1 MGHKHEKIRD
11 LFEISPIIT
20 AVKDEQGLEKALKTE
35 SPVVFLLFGNICNI
49 TGLVDQVKNSGKIAI
64 VHVDLIQ
71 GLSSKEVAVDFI
83 HQNTRADGIISTKAP
98 LVRHAMDLGMIGGQ
112 RTFLIDSMA
121 LETTKKQLLTFQPDF
136 MELMPGV
143 MPKILKTVRG
153 YTEIP
158 LVAGGLISDKKDILA
173 AFDAG
178 VDAVSTTREELWGLY
193 MRRVHINEKGEKISV
208 DKF

>member
-178 VDAVSTTREELWGLY
+178 VDAGSTTREELWGL
-193 MRRVHINEKGEKISV
+193 
-208 DKF
+208 

>member
-20 AVKDEQGLEKALKTE
+20 AAKDEQGLEKALKTE

-178 VDAVSTTREELWGLY
+178 VDAVSTTREELWGL
-193 MRRVHINEKGEKISV
+193 
-208 DKF
+208 

>member
-20 AVKDEQGLEKALKTE
+20 AAKDEQGLEKALKTE

-49 TGLVDQVKNSGKIAI
+49 TGLVDQVKNSGKMAI

-178 VDAVSTTREELWGLY
+178 VDAVSTTREELWGL
-193 MRRVHINEKGEKISV
+193 
-208 DKF
+208 

>member
-11 LFEISPIIT
+11 IFEISPIIT

-178 VDAVSTTREELWGLY
+178 VDAVSTTREELWGL
-193 MRRVHINEKGEKISV
+193 
-208 DKF
+208 

>member
-35 SPVVFLLFGNICNI
+35 SPVLFLLFGNICNI

-178 VDAVSTTREELWGLY
+178 VDAVSTTREELWGL
-193 MRRVHINEKGEKISV
+193 
-208 DKF
+208 

>member
-178 VDAVSTTREELWGLY
+178 VDAVSTTREELWGL
-193 MRRVHINEKGEKISV
+193 
-208 DKF
+208 

>member
-98 LVRHAMDLGMIGGQ
+98 LVRHAMDLRMIGGQ

-178 VDAVSTTREELWGLY
+178 VDAVSTTREELWGL
-193 MRRVHINEKGEKISV
+193 
-208 DKF
+208 

>member
-71 GLSSKEVAVDFI
+71 GLSSNEVAVDFI

-98 LVRHAMDLGMIGGQ
+98 LVHHAMDLGMIGGQ

-178 VDAVSTTREELWGLY
+178 VDAVSTTREELWGL
-193 MRRVHINEKGEKISV
+193 
-208 DKF
+208 

>member
-143 MPKILKTVRG
+143 MPKSLKTVRG
-153 YTEIP
+153 STEIP

-178 VDAVSTTREELWGLY
+178 VDAVSTTREELWGL
-193 MRRVHINEKGEKISV
+193 
-208 DKF
+208 

>member
-178 VDAVSTTREELWGLY
+178 ADAVSTTREELWGL
-193 MRRVHINEKGEKISV
+193 
-208 DKF
+208 

>member
-20 AVKDEQGLEKALKTE
+20 AVKDEPGLEKALKTE

-136 MELMPGV
+136 MELMPVV

-178 VDAVSTTREELWGLY
+178 VDAVSTTREELWGL
-193 MRRVHINEKGEKISV
+193 
-208 DKF
+208 

>member
-158 LVAGGLISDKKDILA
+158 LVAGGLISDKKEILA

-178 VDAVSTTREELWGLY
+178 VDAVSTTREELWGL
-193 MRRVHINEKGEKISV
+193 
-208 DKF
+208 

>member
-112 RTFLIDSMA
+112 RTFLIDSMV

-178 VDAVSTTREELWGLY
+178 VDAVSTTREELWGL
-193 MRRVHINEKGEKISV
+193 
-208 DKF
+208 

>member
-20 AVKDEQGLEKALKTE
+20 AVKDELGLEKALKTE

-178 VDAVSTTREELWGLY
+178 VDAVSTTREELWGL
-193 MRRVHINEKGEKISV
+193 
-208 DKF
+208 

>member
-11 LFEISPIIT
+11 LFEISPIIN

-178 VDAVSTTREELWGLY
+178 VDAVSTTREELWGL
-193 MRRVHINEKGEKISV
+193 
-208 DKF
+208 

>member
-121 LETTKKQLLTFQPDF
+121 LETTKNQLLTFQPDF

-178 VDAVSTTREELWGLY
+178 VDAVSTTREELWGL
-193 MRRVHINEKGEKISV
+193 
-208 DKF
+208 

>member
-1 MGHKHEKIRD
+1 MLNGLHSHHLTHIGSSRW
-11 LFEISPIIT
+11 ITNHGCTT

-178 VDAVSTTREELWGLY
+178 VDAVSTTREELWGL
-193 MRRVHINEKGEKISV
+193 
-208 DKF
+208 

>member
-35 SPVVFLLFGNICNI
+35 SPVVFLLFGNICSI

-83 HQNTRADGIISTKAP
+83 RQNTRADGIISTKAP

-143 MPKILKTVRG
+143 MTKILKAVRG

-178 VDAVSTTREELWGLY
+178 VDAVSTTREELWGL
-193 MRRVHINEKGEKISV
+193 
-208 DKF
+208 

>member
-20 AVKDEQGLEKALKTE
+20 AVKDEQCLEKALKTE

-121 LETTKKQLLTFQPDF
+121 LETTKKQLLTFQPDL

-178 VDAVSTTREELWGLY
+178 VDAVSTTREELWGL
-193 MRRVHINEKGEKISV
+193 
-208 DKF
+208 

>member
-11 LFEISPIIT
+11 LFEISPNIT

-178 VDAVSTTREELWGLY
+178 VDAVSTTREELWGL
-193 MRRVHINEKGEKISV
+193 
-208 DKF
+208 

>member
-98 LVRHAMDLGMIGGQ
+98 LVRHAIDLGMIGGQ

-178 VDAVSTTREELWGLY
+178 VDAVSTTREELWGL
-193 MRRVHINEKGEKISV
+193 
-208 DKF
+208 

>member
-20 AVKDEQGLEKALKTE
+20 AVKDEPGLEKALKTE

-49 TGLVDQVKNSGKIAI
+49 TGLVDQVKNSGKIDI

-178 VDAVSTTREELWGLY
+178 VDAVSTTREELWGL
-193 MRRVHINEKGEKISV
+193 
-208 DKF
+208 

>member
-178 VDAVSTTREELWGLY
+178 VDAVSTTMEELWGL
-193 MRRVHINEKGEKISV
+193 
-208 DKF
+208 

>member
-20 AVKDEQGLEKALKTE
+20 AVKDEPGLEKALKTE

-178 VDAVSTTREELWGLY
+178 VDAVSTTREELWEL
-193 MRRVHINEKGEKISV
+193 
-208 DKF
+208 

>member
-178 VDAVSTTREELWGLY
+178 VDAVSTTREELWG
-193 MRRVHINEKGEKISV
+193 R
-208 DKF
+208 

>member
-1 MGHKHEKIRD
+1 MGHNHEKIRD

-178 VDAVSTTREELWGLY
+178 VDAVSTTREELWGL
-193 MRRVHINEKGEKISV
+193 
-208 DKF
+208 

>member
-11 LFEISPIIT
+11 LFEISPNIT

-83 HQNTRADGIISTKAP
+83 RQNTRADGIISTKAP

-178 VDAVSTTREELWGLY
+178 VDAVSTTREELWGL
-193 MRRVHINEKGEKISV
+193 
-208 DKF
+208 

>member
-112 RTFLIDSMA
+112 RTFLFDSMA

-178 VDAVSTTREELWGLY
+178 VDAVSTTREELWGL
-193 MRRVHINEKGEKISV
+193 
-208 DKF
+208 

>member
-64 VHVDLIQ
+64 FHVDLIQ

-178 VDAVSTTREELWGLY
+178 VDAVSTTREELWGL
-193 MRRVHINEKGEKISV
+193 
-208 DKF
+208 

>member
-35 SPVVFLLFGNICNI
+35 SPVVFLLFGNICSI

-98 LVRHAMDLGMIGGQ
+98 LVRHAMDIGMIGGQ

-178 VDAVSTTREELWGLY
+178 VDAVSTTREELWGL
-193 MRRVHINEKGEKISV
+193 
-208 DKF
+208 

>member
-35 SPVVFLLFGNICNI
+35 SPVLFLLFGNICNI

-143 MPKILKTVRG
+143 MPKVIRQM
-153 YTEIP
+153 TEKLSVPVI
-158 LVAGGLISDKKDILA
+158 AGGLISDKEDIIA
-173 AFDAG
+173 ALDAG
-178 VDAVSTTREELWGLY
+178 ATAISTTKEELWFL
-193 MRRVHINEKGEKISV
+193 
-208 DKF
+208 

>member
-98 LVRHAMDLGMIGGQ
+98 LIRHAMDLGMIGGQ

-178 VDAVSTTREELWGLY
+178 VDAVSTTREELWGL
-193 MRRVHINEKGEKISV
+193 
-208 DKF
+208 

>member
-1 MGHKHEKIRD
+1 MGRKHEKIRD

-98 LVRHAMDLGMIGGQ
+98 LVRHAMDLGMIAGQ

-178 VDAVSTTREELWGLY
+178 VDAVSTTREELWGL
-193 MRRVHINEKGEKISV
+193 
-208 DKF
+208 